1 MKLGL
6 RLVRSNQF
14 KRDYKRA
21 RKRGNDLM
29 KLVDVV
35 DQLAH
40 GQFLQAKYRDH
51 ALLGEY
57 SDCRECHIEP
67 DWLLMYKRT
76 RDELVLI
83 RTGTHADLFD

>member
-1 MKLGL
+1 MKSGL
-6 RLVRSNQF
+6 RLVRTNQF

-21 RKRGNDLM
+21 QKRGHDLM

-40 GQFLQAKYRDH
+40 GDALQAKYRDH

-57 SDCRECHIEP
+57 SDCRECHVEP
-67 DWLLMYKRT
+67 DWLLIYKRT

-83 RTGTHADLFD
+83 RTGTHADLFE